1 MNDLTDLE
9 KLLIQVRRI
18 EEHREKDF
26 EKKIRTVYQ
35 RLLKD
40 LRYFLS
46 DVYSQYAEEDKLN
59 IAILQ
64 QHGAYARFL
73 EEVEQRVSSI
83 SAETKRLMRSTVE
96 QAYET
101 IYNGMISCVQKATE
115 GIAELTGL
123 ANCTPEVLKR
133 AMENPISGLTLN
145 DTLEKHRKEVVYDIK
160 KELNVGLMNGDRFST
175 MAKRMKTTFNGDYK
189 KSIRIVRTETHRV
202 REAGNHDAAQEVNK
216 AMEDSK
222 IEMVKTWRTMK
233 DERVRPAKA
242 KGRNKKYN
250 HKKMEGVTIPVD
262 EFFILPSGAKTKAPG
277 QSGVAGEDINC
288 RCYLSYGIR
297 EKGGKDES

>member
-1 MNDLTDLE
+1 MNDITDLE

-18 EEHREKDF
+18 EEHREKGS
-26 EKKIRTVYQ
+26 EKQIRIVYQ

-46 DVYSQYAEEDKLN
+46 DIYTQYAEEDKLN

-64 QHGAYARFL
+64 QHGAYACFL
-73 EEVEQRVSSI
+73 EEVEKRVSDI
-83 SAETKRLMRSTVE
+83 GADIKRLMKSTVE

-101 IYNGMISCVQKATE
+101 IYNGMIDCVQKATE
-115 GIAELTGL
+115 GVAELTGL
-123 ANCTPEVLKR
+123 VNCTPEVLKR
-133 AMENPISGLTLN
+133 AMDNPISGLTLS
-145 DTLEKHRKEVVYDIK
+145 DTLEKYRKEIIYDIK
-160 KELNVGLMNGDRFST
+160 KEINVGLMNGDRFST
-175 MAKRMKTTFNGDYK
+175 MAKRMKTTLNGDYK

-202 REAGNHDAAQEVNK
+202 REAGNHDAAQEVSK
-216 AMEDSK
+216 AMEESTV
-222 IEMVKTWRTMK
+222 EMVKTWRTMK

-242 KGRNKKYN
+242 KGKNRKYN

-262 EFFILPSGAKTKAPG
+262 EIFILPSGAKTKAPG

-297 EKGGKDES
+297 EKEGKDES